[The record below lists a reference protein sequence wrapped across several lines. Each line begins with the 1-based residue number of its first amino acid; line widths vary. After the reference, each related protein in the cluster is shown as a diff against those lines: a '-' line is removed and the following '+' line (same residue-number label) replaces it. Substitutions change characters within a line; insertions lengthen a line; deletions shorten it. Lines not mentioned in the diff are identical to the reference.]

1 MIKKRLTICWEQKCW
16 VAQVPRF
23 FCDSRSQE
31 YVTTPWCDTWQMM
44 PKGFDLSRFSRSNTP
59 KIYPIPLYWL
69 ITRAF
74 RTAFFD
80 QSTQLFVLRLFWVKW
95 SKWQYLSKLQTEKMS
110 STQNRKQKKW
120 KTPKCPCI
128 SNTVIHCNSSNSSL
142 YPYNVHICSLHIWLI
157 WPFQETSAQSLRPWT
172 TDWTALSS
180 WLSNN
185 LR

>member
-1 MIKKRLTICWEQKCW
+1 MGTKGLGTSGTSQI
-16 VAQVPRF
+16 
-23 FCDSRSQE
+23 FCVSR
-31 YVTTPWCDTWQMM
+31 VTTPWCDTWQMM

-69 ITRAF
+69 IIRAF

-80 QSTQLFVLRLFWVKW
+80 QSTQLSVLPKFWVKW
-95 SKWQYLSKLQTEKMS
+95 SKWQYLFKLETEKMS

-142 YPYNVHICSLHIWLI
+142 YPYNVHNLFLTHMTHMTFSGNIGLVLEATDYRLDSIVL
-157 WPFQETSAQSLRPWT
+157 LR
-172 TDWTALSS
+172 
-180 WLSNN
+180 
-185 LR
+185 